1 MLLPRPWLW
10 STQRKLTIPYEQE
23 LGSGPYRGVT
33 GLLQVHAGKAGL
45 LVTAVGYINAEVPLW
60 YERTLHRPDGREFRC
75 RVTPAQ
81 SLRRLHERM
90 IVEKRQLTADELPSP
105 SGDLDGERGTQRD
118 VRGRQS

>member
-1 MLLPRPWLW
+1 LFVE
-10 STQRKLTIPYEQE
+10 KYKFNIVGYEE
-23 LGSGPYRGVT
+23 FISAWVIGRT
-33 GLLQVHAGKAGL
+33 EAKLLQVHAGKAGL
-45 LVTAVGYINAEVPLW
+45 LVTAVGYINGEVPLW
-60 YERTLHRPDGREFRC
+60 YERTLHRADGREFRC